1 MVLPTIMAAMVAGG
15 LGCALALLFQRLLSA
30 SRCELVSTEWLSRFS
45 VARYRPL
52 ERLLSHEDYHFLEK
66 QKGYHPRI
74 VRRLRGERIKVF
86 RAYLKCISSDFRRL
100 EAVLGSWMAL
110 APEDRPDLAK
120 ALLRR
125 RLLFAFAVLR
135 VRGHLLLYG
144 FGLDADDVHRLVGSL
159 DDMRVHL
166 RQIVQVR
173 PASLG

>member
-1 MVLPTIMAAMVAGG
+1 MVLPIFIAAMTAGS

-45 VARYRPL
+45 IARYRPL
-52 ERLLSHEDYHFLEK
+52 ERLLSQEDYRFLEK

-74 VRRLRGERIKVF
+74 VRRLRRERVKVF

-100 EAVLGSWMAL
+100 EAALSFWMAH

-120 ALLRR
+120 ALLRK
-125 RLLFAFAVLR
+125 RLLFSFAVLR
-135 VRGHLLLYG
+135 ARFHLLLYG
-144 FGLDADDVHRLVGSL
+144 FGLGAADVHRLVGSL
-159 DDMRVHL
+159 DDMRGHL
-166 RQIVQVR
+166 RLIAQAQ